1 MKIQIFMPVGAT
13 VALLCMGAF
22 ILAGNVSAQVIDF
35 NQIRKFESM
44 GTETQY
50 GASPLKIIVDDGER
64 HMVFITILETNT
76 EAKVYWKPLDGGLPQ
91 TTTISKRGVQAFQTA
106 GDLRL
111 EVLGDKNHK
120 IKYAYVVFRLRNQ

>member
-1 MKIQIFMPVGAT
+1 MKIQIFMPVGVT

-22 ILAGNVSAQVIDF
+22 ILAGNVRAQVIDF

-76 EAKVYWKPLDGGLPQ
+76 EAKVYWKSLDGGLPQ
-91 TTTISKRGVQAFQTA
+91 TTTISGPGVRAFQTA
-106 GDLRL
+106 GEFRF
-111 EVLGDKNHK
+111 EALGDENHSV
-120 IKYAYVVFRLRNQ
+120 KYGYVLFRLRK